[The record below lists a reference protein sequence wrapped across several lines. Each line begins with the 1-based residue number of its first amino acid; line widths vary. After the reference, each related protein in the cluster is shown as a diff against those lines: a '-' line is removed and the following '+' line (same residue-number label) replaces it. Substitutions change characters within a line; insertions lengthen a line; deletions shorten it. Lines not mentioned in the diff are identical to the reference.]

1 MTDSPAVQIP
11 LDPKEQPILD
21 HIFNIRNKLSLLK
34 RDKSTYIKSHDV
46 LALYEQI
53 IEQVHLLNVI
63 RKEHSKPREQNRGW
77 WSCVV
82 VQMDPL
88 HFQSIH
94 SSNPSLPQL
103 TVSWRTVFSSF
114 RFFFWLSGAT
124 MRPLQCKHFG
134 FQSTTQSTDN
144 TSHLAQ
150 LFDDF
155 DNQSMFLHI
164 RNESRFDLTMSSVS
178 SIIWKKLP
186 STLQRISTPS
196 VIL

>member
-82 VQMDPL
+82 VQSGP
-88 HFQSIH
+88 FTFPI
-94 SSNPSLPQL
+94 NP
-103 TVSWRTVFSSF
+103 
-114 RFFFWLSGAT
+114 
-124 MRPLQCKHFG
+124 
-134 FQSTTQSTDN
+134 
-144 TSHLAQ
+144 
-150 LFDDF
+150 
-155 DNQSMFLHI
+155 
-164 RNESRFDLTMSSVS
+164 
-178 SIIWKKLP
+178 
-186 STLQRISTPS
+186 
-196 VIL
+196 